1 MTIEAP
7 RPSRAAFTA
16 GARDIAPI
24 LLGVVPFGL
33 VAGIAAVGIGL
44 REVDAVGFSLVLYA
58 GAAQLAAIELLG
70 RSTPVLVVIGTVL
83 VINVRFAMYS
93 ASLAPYL
100 AGAAAP
106 RRALASWLLTDQAYA
121 VAIARFVR
129 EELDVRTRLAYYL
142 GAGTVMWLTWQV
154 STVAGAL
161 AGQAVPDAVPL
172 GFAVPL
178 AFLSL
183 LVPNVTDPPTLVAA
197 IVAAVVAVVAAPL
210 PANLGMPTA
219 ALAGVAAGWLA
230 SRWGRAWSA

>member
-1 MTIEAP
+1 MRSSAP
-7 RPSRAAFTA
+7 ATGPGPFAA

-44 REVDAVGFSLVLYA
+44 REVDAIGFSLVLYA

-70 RSTPVLVVIGTVL
+70 RSTPLLVVIATVL

-93 ASLAPYL
+93 ASLAPHL
-100 AGAAAP
+100 AGTDAR

-121 VAIARFVR
+121 VAIARYVHD
-129 EELDVRTRLAYYL
+129 ELDVRSRLSYYL
-142 GAGTVMWLTWQV
+142 GAATTMWATWQV
-154 STVAGAL
+154 STLVGAL

-183 LVPNVTDPPTLVAA
+183 LVPNVTDRPTLVAGV
-197 IVAAVVAVVAAPL
+197 VAAAVAVVAAPL
-210 PANLGMPTA
+210 PANLGMPVA
-219 ALAGVAAGWLA
+219 AVAGVAAGWIA
-230 SRWGRAWSA
+230 SRRSRAWTA